1 MESLLKFFFI
11 GVLFVGILFALI
23 SYNFLTN
30 IELYKIKNQEGQS
43 QKYFLINEKK
53 AKEILNQYEVDS
65 SVEDNEFDI
74 INFIEKLNGDFNIY
88 Y

>member
-23 SYNFLTN
+23 SYN
-30 IELYKIKNQEGQS
+30 LYKIKNQEGQS